1 MKADFSV
8 GMGRN
13 LAIAEVASHSKLA
26 EDCGFSHLT
35 MIDSQNLS
43 RDVYSMMTLAAL
55 NTHRIK
61 IGHGVTNP
69 FTRHPSVTATASATI
84 NEVSGG
90 RAFVGIGAGFSSV
103 MTMGMN
109 ARTMQ
114 EFRETVQFIKDYTAG
129 REVEYHG
136 SKMHSEWIRRPVPVY
151 MASIG
156 LRSLRMAGEL
166 ADGVMLGG
174 VHPEMMKWNLEQIA
188 RGAESVGRD
197 PSEIDIWARTEILV
211 ADSKEEARREVAS
224 YAMSWA
230 CADSTDLYS
239 GATPQR

>member
-114 EFRETVQFIKDYTAG
+114 EVPRDGAVHKG
-129 REVEYHG
+129 LHCRSG
-136 SKMHSEWIRRPVPVY
+136 SRVSRIEDAFGM
-151 MASIG
+151 
-156 LRSLRMAGEL
+156 
-166 ADGVMLGG
+166 D
-174 VHPEMMKWNLEQIA
+174 
-188 RGAESVGRD
+188 
-197 PSEIDIWARTEILV
+197 T
-211 ADSKEEARREVAS
+211 
-224 YAMSWA
+224 
-230 CADSTDLYS
+230 
-239 GATPQR
+239 